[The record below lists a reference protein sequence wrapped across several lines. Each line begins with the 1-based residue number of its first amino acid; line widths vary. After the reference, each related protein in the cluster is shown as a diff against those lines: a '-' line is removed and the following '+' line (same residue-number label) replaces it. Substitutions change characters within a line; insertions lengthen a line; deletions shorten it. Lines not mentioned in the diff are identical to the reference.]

1 MRTPAAAIVPNI
13 TMVAPPSTG
22 SGICCTRLATAGN
35 RPSRASM
42 AAMKRPTWRLATPV
56 SWMTPLFWAK
66 VDMGKVEKTAASMEL
81 APSAS
86 TPPLIRAM

>member
-1 MRTPAAAIVPNI
+1 
-13 TMVAPPSTG
+13 
-22 SGICCTRLATAGN
+22 
-35 RPSRASM
+35 M
-42 AAMKRPTWRLATPV
+42 AAMNRPTWRLATPV

-86 TPPLIRAM
+86 TPPLIRSM